1 MARLLR
7 RQTPQL
13 TVSLAFIHACAV
25 QRFLQTW
32 YSAASL
38 IDSNTYVR
46 ILQGTQRLFRAGYQ
60 ACSTKPIKSN
70 GTHKRKHNR

>member
-13 TVSLAFIHACAV
+13 TVSLAFIHAYAV

-38 IDSNTYVR
+38 INSNTYVR
-46 ILQGTQRLFRAGYQ
+46 ILQGTQRLFRTGYQ
-60 ACSTKPIKSN
+60 ACVSHRHSQDPQEKQSYI
-70 GTHKRKHNR
+70 